1 MIGLI
6 FATLTE
12 AKPFLEW
19 SQAVR
24 VSDRPMA
31 VYQVPSKPQV
41 FITISGMG
49 KVAAAVAC
57 HAQIKELKVAEVV
70 NAGVCGALSSGAGF
84 APGELFCITSAA
96 EGDHGLPDK
105 APRPL
110 ISDGKFDWDLPA
122 ARLITCDRPVFD
134 ADKRAALS
142 AAGDLVDMEGAAIAR
157 VAAMYE
163 IPWSMVKGITDAAGP
178 VDRNVLQRNLTA
190 VSEKVC
196 RLLWAQLR
204 EI

>member
-12 AKPFLEW
+12 AGPFLEW

-24 VSDRPMA
+24 VSGHPIA
-31 VYQVPSKPQV
+31 VYQVPSKPQL

-57 HAQIKELKVAEVV
+57 HAQIKELKVVEVV
-70 NAGVCGALSSGAGF
+70 NAGVCGALRSGAAF
-84 APGELFCITSAA
+84 APGKLFCITSAA
-96 EGDHGLPDK
+96 EGDHGLPEK

-110 ISDGKFDWDLPA
+110 ISDGRFDWDLPA
-122 ARLITCDRPVFD
+122 ARLITCDQPVFD
-134 ADKRAALS
+134 ADKREALS

-163 IPWSMVKGITDAAGP
+163 VPWTMVKGVTDAAGP
-178 VDRNVLQRNLTA
+178 MDRKVLQRNLTE

-196 RLLWAQLR
+196 RLVWAQLR
-204 EI
+204 EV

>member
-24 VSDRPMA
+24 VSDQPFA
-31 VYQVPSKPQV
+31 VYQVPSKPQL

-57 HAQIKELKVAEVV
+57 HAQIKEFKVAEVV
-70 NAGVCGALSSGAGF
+70 NAGVCGALRSGPGF
-84 APGELFCITSAA
+84 APGKLFCITSAA
-96 EGDHGLPDK
+96 EGDHGLSGK
-105 APRPL
+105 APRPI

-134 ADKRAALS
+134 ADKREALS

-163 IPWSMVKGITDAAGP
+163 IPWSMVKGITDTAGP
-178 VDRNVLQRNLTA
+178 VDRKVLQRNLTE

-196 RLLWAQLR
+196 RLLWAQIR
-204 EI
+204 EL